1 MGILWLLGAHQNG
14 FLVLLLLAAIGLT
27 FWEARQQGFDR
38 RLTLWWISVV
48 GMTHVLGY
56 LALRAWAAGRTR
68 RRNR

>member
-1 MGILWLLGAHQNG
+1 MGILWLLEAHQSG
-14 FLVLLLLAAIGLT
+14 FLFLLLLAAIGLT

-56 LALRAWAAGRTR
+56 LARRASVAAKERRGR
-68 RRNR
+68 